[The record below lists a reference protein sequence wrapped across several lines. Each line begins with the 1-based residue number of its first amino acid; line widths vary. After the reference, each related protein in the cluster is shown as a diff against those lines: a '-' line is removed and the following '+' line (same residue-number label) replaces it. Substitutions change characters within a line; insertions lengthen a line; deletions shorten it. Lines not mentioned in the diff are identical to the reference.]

1 MRGPVQKGIDP
12 ELQRQAEYIVNT
24 VKNEQKLEK
33 DYGIMEEQGLDT
45 KMLKVLERY
54 LLMQELQHPVRQEP
68 LVSAM

>member
-33 DYGIMEEQGLDT
+33 AYGIMEEQGLDT
-45 KMLKVLERY
+45 KMPKVLERY
-54 LLMQELQHPVRQEP
+54 LSMQGLQHPVRQEL